1 MLFVKNKTKAS
12 QCLDGVLVPPASVE
26 ELKTLTTKAELVKE
40 YGKDILKALEPLNE
54 QEGKKEVKEQKQ
66 KVKEADKK
74 QKEDKEEDNDDE
86 LFS

>member
-1 MLFVKNKTKAS
+1 MLFVRNKTKAV
-12 QCLDGVLVPPASVE
+12 QCLDGVLVPPASVA
-26 ELKTLTTKAELVKE
+26 ELETLATKADLVKL
-40 YGKDILKALEPLNE
+40 YGKDILKALEPINE

-74 QKEDKEEDNDDE
+74 QKEEDKEDNDE

>member
-1 MLFVKNKTKAS
+1 MLFVRNKTKAV
-12 QCLDGVLVPPASVE
+12 QCLDGVLVPPASVA
-26 ELKTLTTKAELVKE
+26 ELKTLATKADLVKL
-40 YGKDILKALEPLNE
+40 YGKDILKALEPINE

-74 QKEDKEEDNDDE
+74 QKEEDKEDNDE

>member
-1 MLFVKNKTKAS
+1 MLFVKNKTKAI

-26 ELKTLTTKAELVKE
+26 ELKTLATKTELVKA
-40 YGKDILKALEPLNE
+40 YGKDILKALEPLDE